1 MIEMKKETFFVA
13 LGSFATLALGMAL
26 RNRRPDWYEVSIPS
40 EGSSKVRTVLGIVK
54 DGGEAKR
61 WAARWRKAGKDA
73 IVTPCYDDDVPP
85 STGRRHS
92 PPRFGKS

>member
-1 MIEMKKETFFVA
+1 MIEMRKETIFVA
-13 LGSFATLALGMAL
+13 LGSFATLALGMVL
-26 RNRRPDWYEVSIPS
+26 RNRKPDWFMVSIPS

-61 WAARWRKAGKDA
+61 WAARWRKEGA